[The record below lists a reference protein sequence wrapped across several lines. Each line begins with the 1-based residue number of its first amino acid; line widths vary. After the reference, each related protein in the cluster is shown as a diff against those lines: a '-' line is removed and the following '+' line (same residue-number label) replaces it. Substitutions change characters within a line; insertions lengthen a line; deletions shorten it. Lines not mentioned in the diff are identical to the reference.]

1 MNGAEILKDIVLDQH
16 RGNLRGI
23 YSICSSHPWVIDAS
37 LEQAVRDG
45 SIVLIE
51 STSNQVNQFGGYTGM
66 TPRDF
71 RDFVLS
77 QSRDRGISDDRVILG
92 GDHLGPI
99 PFQAEDADTAMT
111 KASDMV
117 RQFVEAGFVKIHLD
131 TSIPLGGETAIE
143 TALVAERCAR
153 LCRVCEETYS
163 GMARGGGG
171 AFLAPVYIIGTEV
184 PVPGGSDEVEEGVQ
198 VTSVEDFEETV
209 RVTREAFVREKL
221 ENGWDRVIAVVVQ
234 PGVEFG
240 DRSILEYNRKD
251 ASPLAQKLRDY
262 PDLVFEAHSTD
273 YQTARKMKEMVE
285 DGFAILKV
293 GPGLTYAF
301 REALF
306 MLCAIEDELCTIDS
320 SIVRSN
326 LLETVEDV
334 MVRNPVYWQKYYNG
348 SDMERAYKRRY
359 SLFDRIRYYWSEERV
374 QASFEKLLQNMKNT
388 GIPETLLSQFFPSQY
403 RKIRAGELGSDPDD
417 LLRDRVREVIAD
429 YAYATGMRG
438 Q

>member
-1 MNGAEILKDIVLDQH
+1 MNGTEILKDIVLDQH
-16 RGNLRGI
+16 RGDLHGI

-37 LEQAVRDG
+37 LDQAGRDG
-45 SIVLIE
+45 SVVLIE

-71 RDFVLS
+71 RDLVLF
-77 QSRDRGISDDRVILG
+77 QSRERGISDERVILG

-117 RQFVEAGFVKIHLD
+117 RRFVEAGFVKIHLD
-131 TSIPLGGETAIE
+131 TSIPLGGETSIE
-143 TALVAERCAR
+143 PARVAERCAR

-163 GMARGGGG
+163 GMTRGGRR
-171 AFLAPVYIIGTEV
+171 ASPAPVYIIGTEV

-198 VTSVEDFEETV
+198 VTSGEDFEETV
-209 RVTREAFVREKL
+209 RVTRDAFVREKL
-221 ENGWDRVIAVVVQ
+221 ENAWDRVVAVVVQ

-240 DRSILEYNRKD
+240 DRSISEYNRKD
-251 ASPLAQKLRDY
+251 ASHLGQKLRDY
-262 PDLVFEAHSTD
+262 PNLVFEAHSTD
-273 YQTARKMKEMVE
+273 YQTARKMREMVE

-301 REALF
+301 REAVF

-320 SIVRSN
+320 SIIRSN
-326 LLETVEDV
+326 LLETVEDA
-334 MVRNPVYWQKYYNG
+334 MMHNPVYWQKYYDG
-348 SDMERAYKRRY
+348 SDMEQAYKRRY
-359 SLFDRIRYYWSEERV
+359 SFFDRIRYYWSEECV
-374 QASFEKLLQNMKNT
+374 QASFKKLLHNIKNI

-403 RKIRAGELGSDPDD
+403 RKIRDGELSSDPDD
-417 LLRDRVREVIAD
+417 LLRDRVREVISD
-429 YAYATGMRG
+429 YAYAARMHG